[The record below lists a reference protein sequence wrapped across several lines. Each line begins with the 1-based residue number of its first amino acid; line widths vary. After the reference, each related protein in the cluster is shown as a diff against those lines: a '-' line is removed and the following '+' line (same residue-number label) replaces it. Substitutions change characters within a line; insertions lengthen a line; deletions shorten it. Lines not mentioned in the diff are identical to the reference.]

1 MEAGGAGLEG
11 EGTTEVI
18 ELQMVHRMAKRG
30 VVLAGVVAIV
40 MLVCRKAPSMPSRLW
55 SALALTIGNLWLSAT
70 LIGGVAEKNPQLL
83 LPVGLATFALGL
95 MLVTVVSAVLW
106 QTDLIY
112 FPVTGFTLIGL
123 HLVLVLSE
131 ASGAYGHARTKDKE
145 LLNAG

>member
-1 MEAGGAGLEG
+1 
-11 EGTTEVI
+11 
-18 ELQMVHRMAKRG
+18 MVNRMAKRG
-30 VVLAGVVAIV
+30 VVLAVVVAIV
-40 MLVCRKAPSMPSRLW
+40 MLVWQGPLYAV
-55 SALALTIGNLWLSAT
+55 SALVGAALTIGNLWLSAK

-95 MLVTVVSAVLW
+95 MLVTVVSAILW
-106 QTDLIY
+106 KTDLIY

-123 HLVLVLSE
+123 HLALVLSE